1 VLGGRG
7 LMMLLERDSR
17 EGPRRGLAVKI
28 SLERKDG
35 TKCFPTPGRLTF
47 EGMPCLLNSSERPMP
62 LD

>member
-1 VLGGRG
+1 
-7 LMMLLERDSR
+7 MMLLERDSR

-35 TKCFPTPGRLTF
+35 TKCFPTPGRSTF
-47 EGMPCLLNSSERPMP
+47 EGMSCLLNSSEGPMP